1 MPIGSLSEHRDSTI
15 VVMER
20 STHEILLPDDF
31 DPYSQESCSDGRN
44 IFQRLFSKMEKN
56 SLRGGAISMITSA
69 LGVAIFSY
77 PKSFSYYGYILGPLA
92 IFYSAVSTAISYV
105 IIAELC
111 AMYPNHSLYSEL
123 VNHYLGN
130 FWSKYTSWVLMI
142 YYLGCNVGFTI
153 VINICFR
160 EVFGQKIAANFE
172 VPFDDYFK
180 KNLSLLVTI
189 FLTLVY
195 FFGTLL
201 RRAGIIHYA
210 GLLVVLMG
218 FYLAAVTIFQARDY
232 AEEFKPEYQPYGCG
246 KLSQYL
252 LQFGVFFFAFDSVQ
266 GFHQVY
272 SSIRMPTTRR
282 IRKLGYLVS
291 ISLFLLYTSFTSA
304 AYYSLGTSMQS
315 DEFDIFPNKKPLSTD
330 PNNIY
335 MLILKGTLIVS
346 LLASYIVNAIPL
358 KTQILVHFG
367 MKDSGKNHYFM
378 AIVISFLTGFLA
390 VAYPEVQE
398 WMSMMGALGANSLAV
413 LIPTVCFYYAVKDR
427 PEFSTYLRLAVFW
440 ASVTTSVCFICIG
453 MLVMDFAGYHPSW

>member
-1 MPIGSLSEHRDSTI
+1 MPIGSLSEHRDSSLI
-15 VVMER
+15 VLDR
-20 STHEILLPDDF
+20 STHEILLPEEF
-31 DPYSQESCSDGRN
+31 DPYSTESCADGRN
-44 IFQRLFSKMEKN
+44 IFQRLFSKMEKD

-77 PKSFSYYGYILGPLA
+77 PKSFSYYGYVLGPLA
-92 IFYSAVSTAISYV
+92 ILYSAFSTSVSYV

-111 AMYPNHSLYSEL
+111 AMYPNHTLYSQL
-123 VNHYLGN
+123 VKHYLGG
-130 FWSKYTSWVLMI
+130 FWSQYTSWVLMI

-160 EVFGQKIAANFE
+160 EVFGMKIALYYETNYDE
-172 VPFDDYFK
+172 YFK

-189 FLTLVY
+189 MLTLVY
-195 FFGTLL
+195 FMGTLL

-218 FYLAAVTIFQARDY
+218 FYLTAVTIFQAKEY

-272 SSIRMPTTRR
+272 SNIRMPTTRR

-291 ISLFLLYTSFTSA
+291 FSLFLLYISFTSA

-315 DEFDIFPNKKPLSTD
+315 EEFDIFPNKKPLSND
-330 PNNIY
+330 PNNTY
-335 MLILKGTLIVS
+335 MLILKATLIVS
-346 LLASYIVNAIPL
+346 LLASYTVNAIPL
-358 KTQILVHFG
+358 KTQILAHFQ
-367 MKDSGKNHYFM
+367 MKDSGKNHFFM
-378 AIVISFLTGFLA
+378 AIVISFLTGILA
-390 VAYPEVQE
+390 YAYPEVQE

-413 LIPTVCFYYAVKDR
+413 MIPTVCFYYAVKDK
-427 PEFSTYLRLAVFW
+427 PEFSTYLKLAGLW
-440 ASVTTSVCFICIG
+440 ASVTTFICMICIG
-453 MLVMDFAGYHPSW
+453 MLLLDFTGYHPTW